1 MTTFLHRKKVDLRDP
16 GMNALTR
23 FQALSEMFDAA
34 TKRHLRGCGL
44 RHGWRCLE
52 AGAGGGSIAFWLNRR
67 VGSTGRV
74 VATDIDTQ
82 FLRRGRVRN
91 LEIWHHDIT
100 RDHLPDDAFDLIH
113 TRMMLIHLP
122 ERDQVLK
129 RLVAALKPGGWLV
142 AEEFD
147 GLSMSA
153 DSTLSPGEVVLKTY
167 QAMQRLNKDQNVDGR
182 YGRLLFGRF
191 RALGLREIGAEGRIF
206 MVHKGSAAAR
216 LLRASYEL
224 RRTAMLQAGY
234 LTELEFDR
242 DVESMENPQ
251 FMTPSPILWT
261 ATGRKGNCETCDDLS
276 SWHRYS

>member
-1 MTTFLHRKKVDLRDP
+1 MTTFLHRKEVDLRDP

-44 RHGWRCLE
+44 SQGWRCLE
-52 AGAGGGSIAFWLNRR
+52 AGAGGGSIALWLNER

-82 FLRRGRVRN
+82 FLRRGRVQN

-100 RDHLPDDAFDLIH
+100 RDPLPEDAFDLIH

-129 RLVAALKPGGWLV
+129 RLVAALKLGGWLV

-147 GLSMSA
+147 GLSMLA
-153 DSTLSPGEVVLKTY
+153 DSTLSPGEVMLKTY
-167 QAMQRLNKDQNVDGR
+167 QAMQRLNKDRNVDGR

-191 RALGLREIGAEGRIF
+191 RALGLKEIGAEGRIF
-206 MVHKGSAAAR
+206 MVQKGSAAAR

-234 LTELEFDR
+234 LTKLEFDR

-276 SWHRYS
+276 S